1 MWGLQVRLLLGAPLI
16 PLSQIRVEGQLKFS
30 GRSAAWLPHLIWDQG
45 IKSSNLFAPTIEK
58 LTPFGVF
65 FTLNIGFFF
74 RPGKMYLCFLDLWQ
88 SLSRCEQACLCL
100 AEGQRGVFRDL
111 ISS

>member
-1 MWGLQVRLLLGAPLI
+1 MGVTGSTPVRRAIDPFI
-16 PLSQIRVEGQLKFS
+16 PNQGGGTVKIS

-65 FTLNIGFFF
+65 FMSWRFEILIQMETPNRGF
-74 RPGKMYLCFLDLWQ
+74 
-88 SLSRCEQACLCL
+88 ACY
-100 AEGQRGVFRDL
+100 Q
-111 ISS
+111 IYI